1 MCCEFHIGN
10 YVEKRNRC
18 KKKCND
24 VIADKKVKTIKK
36 KEKEISKKIKWT
48 KRIKIIIRGKNFKKN
63 K

>member
-36 KEKEISKKIKWT
+36 KEKESV
-48 KRIKIIIRGKNFKKN
+48 RDNNKN
-63 K
+63 